1 LVFITIG
8 TGVGIGLVINGKPV
22 HGYQHPEGGHMEIAR
37 HESEKD
43 YDGFCVFHGGK
54 CVEGLVSN
62 NSIAKRLKCSI
73 EDL

>member
-1 LVFITIG
+1 MVYITIG

-43 YDGFCVFHGGK
+43 YEGFCVFHGGK
-54 CVEGLVSN
+54 CNL
-62 NSIAKRLKCSI
+62 L
-73 EDL
+73 